1 MLWGAGSF
9 WAIGLATIN
18 EISAISPKMTAIEN
32 FMMICCEYGVAL
44 RTVDLTTVAY
54 LFIKVVYIPFISIAR
69 YIYIRINDKLIY
81 RKWMYNVMISSELVR
96 HLGNA
101 HEFSENQ
108 QS

>member
-1 MLWGAGSF
+1 MIRSLHMKLLKWVLPSMLWGAGSF

-69 YIYIRINDKLIY
+69 YTYKDK
-81 RKWMYNVMISSELVR
+81 W
-96 HLGNA
+96 
-101 HEFSENQ
+101 
-108 QS
+108 